1 MTYQPPHLPLGLPAR
16 VLLRGVVG
24 VLDAHVLREPP
35 FMGAANTA
43 QASLIF
49 LHQSLARLLLSYDGP
64 GMGVKVGEPIALD
77 FEQSHFL
84 HLAQGLP
91 PGG

>member
-1 MTYQPPHLPLGLPAR
+1 MST
-16 VLLRGVVG
+16 
-24 VLDAHVLREPP
+24 
-35 FMGAANTA
+35 ANSV

-49 LHQSLARLLLSYDGP
+49 LHQTLARFLLGHNCP
-64 GMGVKVGEPIALD
+64 GMGVKVGEPIALN

-84 HLAQGLP
+84 HMAQDLP